1 MYQTEI
7 EFDLF
12 YRMSKKVNSLS
23 NCTYVFFMFTLT
35 EQKQVHNYRLNL

>member
-23 NCTYVFFMFTLT
+23 NCTYVFLYVYVDF
-35 EQKQVHNYRLNL
+35 EQ